1 MIAKYFRSMSIQGAI
16 IFWLLLGLPLI
27 WLLTFAAAA
36 WNLYGGINELSD
48 AQMLQIA
55 SRLVNV
61 PVDPAMFA
69 RDEREDFA
77 LDDNTLESIASLDA
91 RSMTFAVWDDKGR
104 LILSDSKSYF
114 SYYKPDQPGFSNVN
128 IKNVMRD
135 KARLGKNKLKAHGPA
150 AEGALLAAAGGNGGN
165 AGGAGHAFKQLSEDL
180 KNLEARDGKTDT
192 DAPDKDKK
200 KDKDKD
206 KRKKDKDKHKHKDED
221 EDEDKD
227 NHKKEKHKKD
237 KDKEGKRNHDD
248 WGGRR
253 NWAPGG
259 AYAWRGVEGFG
270 VEDFL
275 LRDKEDFF
283 RRNAKIE
290 APQPRFG
297 AWPPKSWVR
306 IIVADGQ
313 NGEKRVAIVTDEPG
327 RGRARRSY
335 EALNLDL
342 TRSRSETNPAQLGYY
357 DENLKD
363 YFDSAIKEYSDFA
376 NEITHGGADDD
387 RLPRMMCDDAPPPD
401 PFSSG
406 KWMGK
411 KTVFFNY
418 GDKDDWINRKLLH
431 SQHDWRILYV
441 PNARSGFSV
450 AVAQRMGAR
459 RQVVRETIFRQ
470 MLPVLIGLPLLIAVI
485 IISVRGGLHSLKVL
499 TATLSRRSPNDSTP
513 ISMTAP
519 SEIKPVVGALNNLF
533 LRVQD
538 AITREHRFTQDA
550 AHELR
555 SPLAGLSIQ
564 VEAIKLADNDEDRL
578 HAVGQM
584 QESVERATHLIEQ
597 LLILAKVDPLKG
609 MAFDHPVD
617 WMEVSS
623 GALKTVNI
631 HAREKRI
638 RLKREKDCD
647 APLPILG
654 DETLLGLMLRNL
666 LDNAIRYSPEGT
678 TVTLV
683 LRGDSVSVRDEG
695 PGVKPEDMERIKNR
709 FYRPPGQKENGSGL
723 GLSIVEEIAALHGL
737 RVDMRN
743 LDPRGLEIAIR
754 SDPDS
759 DKNKEPAPDKGK
771 RKKGKSKGNRK
782 DASPER
788 PEAENAAQS
797 DAATKAERP
806 SAQGKGAAQA
816 NEAGEPKPGESAE
829 TSDNRD
835 ETGAGDGRS
844 HPSGERGEPGA

>member
-77 LDDNTLESIASLDA
+77 LDDDTLESIASLDA

-135 KARLGKNKLKAHGPA
+135 KARMGKNKLKAHGPD

-165 AGGAGHAFKQLSEDL
+165 AAAVTASGVFAAQEYADRSG
-180 KNLEARDGKTDT
+180 
-192 DAPDKDKK
+192 DAQ
-200 KDKDKD
+200 DKD
-206 KRKKDKDKHKHKDED
+206 KRKKDKDKDKRKDKHKHK
-221 EDEDKD
+221 
-227 NHKKEKHKKD
+227 EKH

-248 WGGRR
+248 WGGRW
-253 NWAPGG
+253 NWRSGDV
-259 AYAWRGVEGFG
+259 YAWRGVEGFG

-290 APQPRFG
+290 APHPRFG

-306 IIVADGQ
+306 IVVADGQ

-513 ISMTAP
+513 ISMPAP
-519 SEIKPVVGALNNLF
+519 SEIKPVVEALNNLF

-695 PGVKPEDMERIKNR
+695 PGVKPEDMGRIKSR

-759 DKNKEPAPDKGK
+759 DKNKAPAPDKGK
-771 RKKGKSKGNRK
+771 RKQGKGK
-782 DASPER
+782 
-788 PEAENAAQS
+788 
-797 DAATKAERP
+797 
-806 SAQGKGAAQA
+806 GKGAAQA
-816 NEAGEPKPGESAE
+816 NEASGPKPDGAAK

-835 ETGAGDGRS
+835 ETDAGDGRS